1 MSDLLN
7 SASLVL
13 IPSGY
18 KEDTVYS
25 VVPSDGSGDMAFTR
39 ASNGTRVNSAG
50 LVEVCPWNLLQQSET
65 FDNATWQK
73 SGINVTA
80 NSVANPLTGLIN
92 ADNLVADTGN
102 NFHYIYQPITYTTD
116 QHTIFVYLKANGYNW
131 FVIDSGLS
139 NKYSYYNLS
148 TGVLGTA
155 GSGATASIES
165 AGNGWYKCGVTFA
178 GVAGSTGIYLSVRNA
193 DNGGAFTGNGTGGI
207 LAYGAQL
214 NIGSTAK
221 PYFPTTDRLNV
232 PRLTYQNG
240 GGGCPSLLLEKQSTN
255 KCPSSNNFGTS
266 AVQTTVTRNV
276 TTSPAGVSDADRL
289 LDTSANDEHL
299 FGQNFDSITNGLT
312 YTISVFFKADGSG
325 GRGVIRY
332 YGGEWVYAVYNLATG
347 VVSFSEGSITTKIE
361 NYGNG
366 WYRCMLTHT
375 AIMDYTPMVTQIGI
389 ANSSNQFSYQGAS
402 NLGVYFWGFQAEQSS
417 YVTSLIETNGS
428 SATRVA
434 DACFK
439 TGISSL
445 IGQTEGVLFVDVN
458 LSTRN
463 IAGFYFGLRDLS
475 IPNYIMFFIGTSSII
490 AQVYNSGSALL
501 YSTFTNNSTGRFK
514 IAIAYKNND
523 FVFYANGS
531 LIGSA
536 TSGTV
541 PTCNELF
548 NGEEYSIN
556 QFYLSKTRLTNAELA
571 SLTTI

>member
-1 MSDLLN
+1 M
-7 SASLVL
+7 
-13 IPSGY
+13 
-18 KEDTVYS
+18 T
-25 VVPSDGSGDMAFTR
+25 
-39 ASNGTRVNSAG
+39 
-50 LVEVCPWNLLQQSET
+50 PWNLLSYSEA
-65 FDNATWQK
+65 FDNAAWTQDAAGTGTI
-73 SGINVTA
+73 SVTA
-80 NSVANPLTGLIN
+80 NYGVAPNGTTT
-92 ADNLVADTGN
+92 ADRIQMTKGSI
-102 NFHYIYQPITYTTD
+102 YTQIYQTMTVISGAQYT
-116 QHTIFVYLKANGYNW
+116 ISVYLKSLSGTPTITTLYNTAVSGTKTLTTEWVRYDFTFTAASSTIYPMIALYGSDSASMDVLAWGY
-131 FVIDSGLS
+131 
-139 NKYSYYNLS
+139 
-148 TGVLGTA
+148 
-155 GSGATASIES
+155 
-165 AGNGWYKCGVTFA
+165 
-178 GVAGSTGIYLSVRNA
+178 
-193 DNGGAFTGNGTGGI
+193 
-207 LAYGAQL
+207 QL

-232 PRLTYQNG
+232 PRLTYQQG

-445 IGQTEGVLFVDVN
+445 FGTNQGTFFVD
-458 LSTRN
+458 
-463 IAGFYFGLRDLS
+463 IANAIELDLPQVTADDNSNTNRFLLYRELTNGYWS
-475 IPNYIMFFIGTSSII
+475 IFLVAGGATSSF
-490 AQVYNSGSALL
+490 S
-501 YSTFTNNSTGRFK
+501 STVSSTGGKF
-514 IAIAYKNND
+514 AIAYN
-523 FVFYANGS
+523 S
-531 LIGSA
+531 
-536 TSGTV
+536 SGFLVYKDGTQILSFSNTV
-541 PTCNELF
+541 PSSLSAIRLNGRATNDLYTNKNIKEAILF
-548 NGEEYSIN
+548 PT
-556 QFYLSKTRLTNAELA
+556 KLTATELA
-571 SLTTI
+571 QLTA